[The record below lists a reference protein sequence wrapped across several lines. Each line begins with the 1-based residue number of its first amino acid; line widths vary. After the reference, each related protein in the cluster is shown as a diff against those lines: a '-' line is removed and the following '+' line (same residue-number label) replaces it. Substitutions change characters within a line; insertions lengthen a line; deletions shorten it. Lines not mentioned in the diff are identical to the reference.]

1 MKFPNKPECRE
12 GGSGSDDS
20 EPDGS
25 GDEEDSSNIITIVL
39 VIVGLIA
46 VGVGIFYYYN
56 NYMKKRN
63 TGINTSGSNPAGS
76 ANIKYEKPLS
86 DPLFRL

>member
-1 MKFPNKPECRE
+1 
-12 GGSGSDDS
+12 
-20 EPDGS
+20 
-25 GDEEDSSNIITIVL
+25 
-39 VIVGLIA
+39 
-46 VGVGIFYYYN
+46 
-56 NYMKKRN
+56 KKRN